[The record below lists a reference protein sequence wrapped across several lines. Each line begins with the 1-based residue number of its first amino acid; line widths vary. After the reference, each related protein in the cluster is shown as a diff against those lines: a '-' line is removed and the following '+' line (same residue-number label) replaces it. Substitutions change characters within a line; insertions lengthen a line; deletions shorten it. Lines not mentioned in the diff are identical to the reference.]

1 MSESLKFSES
11 WCHKRAANERLSPTT
26 KIRSSTLSRTRHK
39 GTSPTT
45 IVSLNNT
52 AVSLLADH
60 HCYQQAQLILK
71 DAVSLLKHAVAM
83 NASGSDPLPVEET
96 PTSSL
101 QDEPMDNPQDQATRN
116 REKAHSSRDILRSLA
131 DARMRAHQLACHA
144 DPFPGP
150 HLPFSVVCD
159 DGDCHAEML
168 DFRSCIAFPIHIA
181 YPDVLTSSGGSND
194 RFMAIVSYNYAL
206 TFLCNSRLAP
216 TLSRAVKLQGVAAK
230 ILRVATNFIAG
241 AVCGHQDDD
250 YPERTL
256 LVAVLTLHLLVS
268 TLQQAP
274 GHHHVETVRRMHSL
288 RLANQQLQAVRLLQ
302 KACTS
307 GSSFIAAPAA

>member
-1 MSESLKFSES
+1 MPPHFPVRDIKCNSTTTMVDEPLSFQNQTSL
-11 WCHKRAANERLSPTT
+11 WR
-26 KIRSSTLSRTRHK
+26 
-39 GTSPTT
+39 G

-60 HCYQQAQLILK
+60 HCYMQAQLILK

-83 NASGSDPLPVEET
+83 SAVNDPLSIDSEA

-101 QDEPMDNPQDQATRN
+101 HEASVAPQARAAHNP
-116 REKAHSSRDILRSLA
+116 EKYPSSHDILCSLA
-131 DARMRAHQLACHA
+131 NAQLRARQMACHA
-144 DPFPGP
+144 DPFAGP

-159 DGDCHAEML
+159 DGDCNAEML
-168 DFRSCIAFPIHIA
+168 DFRNPVAFPIHIA
-181 YPDVLTSSGGSND
+181 YPDVLTANGGSQD

-206 TFLCNSRLAP
+206 TFLCNSRLA
-216 TLSRAVKLQGVAAK
+216 TTSSRAIKLQGIAAK

-256 LVAVLTLHLLVS
+256 LVAVLTLHLLVT
-268 TLQQAP
+268 TLQRTP
-274 GHHHVETVRRMHSL
+274 GHHHHVETVRRMHSL
-288 RLANQQLQAVRLLQ
+288 RLASQQLQAVRLLQ